1 MEIAIVEFFQ
11 SFACGFL
18 DVFFWLITK
27 LGEETMFF
35 FVLTVA
41 YLCYSKKFAIK
52 ISFYYLSSVA
62 FNNLLKLIVKRPRPY
77 VESTTIS
84 NRLNADGYSF
94 PSGHTQGYFAV
105 ATTSF
110 IEVNKYNKSRSIKI
124 STLVI
129 LSLLGILVM
138 LSRMYWG
145 QHFLSDVVVGMM
157 FGISVIYFMDWLIT
171 ILPNKVKELF
181 TLNRI
186 YVGLG
191 VVALILFI
199 IILMLDI
206 FAGFNVDVAY
216 KFCGVFFAMSIGYF
230 VDKKWIGYES
240 CQGFKIGLLKAL
252 ISVSIIALLY
262 WALSVMFRINSYIIF
277 VVYLFLGLICTTIL
291 PVIFKKLF
299 KVKVDN
305 ENCRDR

>member
-27 LGEETMFF
+27 LGEETVFF
-35 FVLTVA
+35 FVLTIA

-77 VESTTIS
+77 VQSSKIS

-129 LSLLGILVM
+129 L
-138 LSRMYWG
+138 
-145 QHFLSDVVVGMM
+145 
-157 FGISVIYFMDWLIT
+157 
-171 ILPNKVKELF
+171 
-181 TLNRI
+181 
-186 YVGLG
+186 
-191 VVALILFI
+191 
-199 IILMLDI
+199 
-206 FAGFNVDVAY
+206 
-216 KFCGVFFAMSIGYF
+216 
-230 VDKKWIGYES
+230 
-240 CQGFKIGLLKAL
+240 
-252 ISVSIIALLY
+252 
-262 WALSVMFRINSYIIF
+262 
-277 VVYLFLGLICTTIL
+277 
-291 PVIFKKLF
+291 
-299 KVKVDN
+299 
-305 ENCRDR
+305 